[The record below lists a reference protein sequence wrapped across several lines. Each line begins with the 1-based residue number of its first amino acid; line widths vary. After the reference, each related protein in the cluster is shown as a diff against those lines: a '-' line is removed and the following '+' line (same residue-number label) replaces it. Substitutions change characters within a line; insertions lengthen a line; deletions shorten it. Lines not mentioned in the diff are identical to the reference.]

1 MEGIYTSVG
10 NSLGG
15 LPISSENCQTRV
27 PTMGRYRALLQ
38 MGIPVSSKGEGLV
51 QDHSE
56 LVTEPGAG
64 LTTRR
69 APQLT
74 LTADLESQ
82 DYTDRP
88 HTAFDQLL

>member
-1 MEGIYTSVG
+1 
-10 NSLGG
+10 
-15 LPISSENCQTRV
+15 
-27 PTMGRYRALLQ
+27 MGRYQALLQ
-38 MGIPVSSKGEGLV
+38 MGIPVSSKGEDLV

-69 APQLT
+69 APQLA
-74 LTADLESQ
+74 LTTDMESE